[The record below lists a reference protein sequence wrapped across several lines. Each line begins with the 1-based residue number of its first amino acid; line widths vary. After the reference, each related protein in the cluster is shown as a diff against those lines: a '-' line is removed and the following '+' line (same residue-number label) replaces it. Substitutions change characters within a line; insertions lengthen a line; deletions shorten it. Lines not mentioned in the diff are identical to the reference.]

1 MKTGQ
6 NELGEFLWVLRRAL
20 YVLVRWIEARYGPG
34 PRVGQPGQAGHA
46 AVPGA
51 GGESDP

>member
-6 NELGEFLWVLRRAL
+6 NDLGEFLWVLRRAL

-34 PRVGQPGQAGHA
+34 PRAGVPGQP
-46 AVPGA
+46 AVPA
-51 GGESDP
+51 PGEERDP